1 MKRTMITLSAAVAL
15 AAMVGTLGSSHT
27 THAQNQQGSVVGTWM
42 NSVTVDLGGGVSA
55 PLATE
60 LVSFSP
66 GGVFADVISIQF
78 NGENP
83 AFAGTP
89 LAANFSDA
97 LGSWRSVGDSSQ
109 VAGTFKRF
117 IFATPNTPQVYGLG
131 PYFPGQNVGVATIE
145 FVGALQPS
153 SSGPVLAGS
162 FTFQFTDLQGNLVFP
177 GSGKF
182 SATPL
187 KIQPLAH

>member
-1 MKRTMITLSAAVAL
+1 MKRTIITLTATVAL
-15 AAMVGTLGSSHT
+15 ATIVATLGSLHT
-27 THAQNQQGSVVGTWM
+27 THAQNQQGGSVVGTWL
-42 NSVTVDLGGGVSA
+42 NSVTVDVGGVSV
-55 PLATE
+55 PLANE
-60 LVSFSP
+60 LVSFGP

-83 AFAGTP
+83 GFAGTP

-97 LGSWRSVGDSSQ
+97 LGSWKSVGDGSQ

-117 IFATPNTPQVYGLG
+117 IFATPNTPPVYGPG
-131 PYFPGQNVGVATIE
+131 PYFPGQNIGVATIE